1 MQAGISAYW
10 GGKEI
15 EPTYL
20 SCKNYQVYLHIKI
33 SKQLSVP
40 FVNIYIYIYIHKIK
54 MRRIPIIPIALLNG
68 WISSIYKALLFSV
81 FTKVFHQ
88 HPKKHIQPFRRNYFK
103 ILEGDLI
110 FIKLSWNLCHFFTLC
125 YFYCP
130 PNSLV
135 LPSPRLSFRPVA
147 NGD

>member
-40 FVNIYIYIYIHKIK
+40 YVYFIYIYIHIK
-54 MRRIPIIPIALLNG
+54 
-68 WISSIYKALLFSV
+68 SK
-81 FTKVFHQ
+81 
-88 HPKKHIQPFRRNYFK
+88 
-103 ILEGDLI
+103 
-110 FIKLSWNLCHFFTLC
+110 
-125 YFYCP
+125 
-130 PNSLV
+130 
-135 LPSPRLSFRPVA
+135 
-147 NGD
+147 

>member
-40 FVNIYIYIYIHKIK
+40 FVNIYIYIHIK
-54 MRRIPIIPIALLNG
+54 
-68 WISSIYKALLFSV
+68 SK
-81 FTKVFHQ
+81 
-88 HPKKHIQPFRRNYFK
+88 
-103 ILEGDLI
+103 
-110 FIKLSWNLCHFFTLC
+110 
-125 YFYCP
+125 
-130 PNSLV
+130 
-135 LPSPRLSFRPVA
+135 
-147 NGD
+147 